1 MSRVPHILVVDDDEL
16 TREMLQASLA
26 DTCTVT
32 TVDSGPA
39 ALRQAQASPPDLVL
53 LDVDMPGMNG
63 YATCEALLS
72 DGATRDVPVIFLS
85 GCVTIDERL
94 RGYQAGAVDY
104 LTKPF
109 DVPELQ
115 AKIKLAIA
123 QRDKSRELNHQI
135 EDVMNAAMTSAD
147 MYGEVGVVLELQRK
161 LGGCRR
167 YDEIAAA
174 VFEALERS
182 GFEGCLRL
190 RGRQGVLSC
199 TARADCSALENSIL
213 DHLEKLPG
221 ASMQPVGDNTSFNYG
236 PVLLLVRN
244 LPMGPSALN
253 RSPEE
258 ADRFGRARDNIAL
271 IVEGALAR
279 VRSLDIETANASL
292 ENTARLVKLTR
303 EALIDISAQ
312 QHATRLQ
319 MNSVFQHMREE
330 IENAFVHLGLTESQ
344 ENLVAGTMSRH
355 VQEALSMFDQ
365 SHQIE
370 AHIESLIGK
379 LTAEY

>member
-1 MSRVPHILVVDDDEL
+1 MSRMPHILVVDDDEL

-26 DTCTVT
+26 ETCTVT
-32 TVDSGPA
+32 AVDSGA
-39 ALRQAQASPPDLVL
+39 AAVRQALAAPPDLVL
-53 LDVDMPGMNG
+53 LDVDMPEMNG
-63 YATCEALLS
+63 YATCEALLAE
-72 DGATRDVPVIFLS
+72 GATRDVPVIFLS

-109 DVPELQ
+109 DVPELL

-123 QRDKSRELNHQI
+123 QRDKNHELNHQL

-161 LGGCRR
+161 LAGCRR
-167 YDEIAAA
+167 YEEIAAA
-174 VFEALERS
+174 VFESLERS

-190 RGRQGVLSC
+190 RGRQGLLSC
-199 TARADCSALENSIL
+199 TARAECSALENSIL
-213 DHLEKLPG
+213 EHLEKLPG

-236 PVLLLVRN
+236 PVLLVRN

-344 ENLVAGTMSRH
+344 ENLVAGTMTRH
-355 VQEALSMFDQ
+355 VQEALGMFDQ

-379 LTAEY
+379 LTAGH

>member
-1 MSRVPHILVVDDDEL
+1 MNRTPHILVVDDDEL

-26 DTCTVT
+26 DTATVSA
-32 TVDSGPA
+32 VGSGRE
-39 ALRQAQASPPDLVL
+39 ALSLAQAESIDLVL
-53 LDVDMPGMNG
+53 LDVDMPEMNG
-63 YATCEALLS
+63 YATCEALKA
-72 DGATRDVPVIFLS
+72 DAGTRDVPVIFLS
-85 GCVTIDERL
+85 ACVTIDERL

-115 AKIKLAIA
+115 AKIALAIK
-123 QRDKSRELNHQI
+123 QRDANRELNSQL

-161 LGGCRR
+161 LGGCQH
-167 YDEIAAA
+167 YDEIAAV
-174 VFEALERS
+174 VFESLERS

-190 RGRQGVLSC
+190 RGRQGLLSC
-199 TARADCSALENSIL
+199 TARSECSALENSIL
-213 DHLEKLPG
+213 DHLEKMPG

-236 PVLLLVRN
+236 QVLLLVRN

-253 RSPEE
+253 RTPEE

-279 VRSLDIETANASL
+279 VRSLDIETQNSSL
-292 ENTARLVKLTR
+292 ESTSRLVKLTR

-319 MNSVFQHMREE
+319 INSVFQSMREE
-330 IENAFVHLGLTESQ
+330 IESSFIHLGLSESQ

-355 VQEALSMFDQ
+355 VAEALEVFDQ
-365 SHQIE
+365 SHLIE
-370 AHIESLIGK
+370 EHLQSLIGK
-379 LTAEY
+379 LTAEA